1 MKHTFSLFVV
11 TAAAAILVGG
21 YIDAQP
27 PAPPAPPAGQP
38 GDSSDVF
45 AQGLPPTQPRA
56 ESQPAPAPRPAGLPG
71 GSSIT
76 FSHAPAAGQT
86 TIFGGGG
93 GFSMGQP
100 TLQFFGSNPDDPEM
114 ADLNKSEHEL
124 GRKSHE
130 LLKEYSA
137 TDESSE
143 HERLASELRET
154 LEAQFDL
161 QIKRRELELQRVEER
176 LAKLREQL
184 KKRSEVRKQIVDRR
198 LEQLTSDAEGL
209 GWNSPAGDQAPA
221 DVFFGPASGGRIS
234 LPAPAPAPVPRTP
247 RPAAGLQRR

>member
-11 TAAAAILVGG
+11 TAAAAFLVGG

-27 PAPPAPPAGQP
+27 PAPAAPPAGQP
-38 GDSSDVF
+38 GDTFD
-45 AQGLPPTQPRA
+45 LPPTQPRA
-56 ESQPAPAPRPAGLPG
+56 ESQPIPTPHLPGPPPG
-71 GSSIT
+71 GSAIT
-76 FSHAPAAGQT
+76 FSHAPAAGQPA
-86 TIFGGGG
+86 IFGGGG
-93 GFSMGQP
+93 VGMISGQP
-100 TLQFFGSNPDDPEM
+100 TFQFFGSNPDDPEM

-184 KKRSEVRKQIVDRR
+184 KKRSGARRQIVDRR
-198 LEQLTSDAEGL
+198 LEQLTSDADGL
-209 GWNSPAGDQAPA
+209 GWNSPPGGQAPA
-221 DVFFGPASGGRIS
+221 DVFFGPAAAGGIS
-234 LPAPAPAPVPRTP
+234 LPAAVPAPVPRTP
-247 RPAAGLQRR
+247 RSAAGLQRR